1 MRRTFAQLILKLLG
15 PARRTQSA
23 KGFATLVVGISLAGS
38 HGAECQV
45 SKPGQQPARRDLF
58 VRAVQLEK
66 QKDYAQSSALLK
78 QYLEKTPGDQ
88 LARCL
93 LLNIDVLTHEK
104 LEAIEQLSV
113 LKRSPIPSSLEGI
126 VTKLETSVRNFEME
140 RSLNNA
146 LEALKP
152 VDAVGVIDSMYLT
165 SQQKELLKYYIDLRQ
180 GNLASALLRAMIL
193 DHPSATGSA
202 VLPSEFRNKVVQDTE
217 LLTKLH
223 QRIDWYRYSALT
235 NGSCTSDWIRQE
247 IPKENYEIQQE
258 YMKLIANSEKE
269 FPLSSWVLDHAF
281 FATLLSDRPYE
292 DLESFGDAILEA
304 KGSLRIPFYARD
316 ALFDLVIDARTR
328 HIRTELDPHVRLNE
342 SGSDKMQN
350 IASFDLAFDQVKS
363 IDQKASAD
371 LASGGLASGS
381 YALRLEPMGLAP
393 RYAFMDAIQCLDGE
407 AKQKA
412 VTEKLGQYIA
422 HVTAASRPKVH
433 LVDPN
438 RKTVDWVRA
447 TSTTLAIGT
456 VAGAQVVNVRNNGTA
471 VIQTQAVSQEAMKV
485 VAQNKAD
492 ADAEKRIVLAQNEE
506 RKVWHEDLTNLIF
519 SAIDAKG
526 AEVLAT
532 VENKLIALAD
542 SAANN

>member
-1 MRRTFAQLILKLLG
+1 MNPWSLRRTTPREAGGVPRANRTAYCLSFSILLSVAVPTYSQQSLTEVG
-15 PARRTQSA
+15 PTVRAMLRT
-23 KGFATLVVGISLAGS
+23 
-38 HGAECQV
+38 
-45 SKPGQQPARRDLF
+45 
-58 VRAVQLEK
+58 AVQLERR
-66 QKDYAQSSALLK
+66 KDYAQSSALLK
-78 QYLEKTPGDQ
+78 RYLEMMPGDQ

-93 LLNIDVLTHEK
+93 LLSIDVRTHEK
-104 LEAIEQLSV
+104 SEAIEQLSV
-113 LKRSPIPSSLEGI
+113 LERSPIPPSLESI
-126 VTKLETSVRNFEME
+126 VTNLEASVRNFEME
-140 RSLNNA
+140 RSLNRA

-193 DHPSATGSA
+193 DQPTAARSAG
-202 VLPSEFRNKVVQDTE
+202 LPSEFRNKVVQKTE

-247 IPKENYEIQQE
+247 IPKERYEIQQE
-258 YMKLIANSEKE
+258 YMKLVANSEKE

-304 KGSLRIPFYARD
+304 KGSLRIPFYSRD
-316 ALFDLVIDARTR
+316 ALFDFVIDARTR
-328 HIRTELDPHVRLNE
+328 HIRTELDPHVRSNE

-350 IASFDLAFDQVKS
+350 VASFDLAFDQVTS
-363 IDQKASAD
+363 IDQRASAD

-381 YALRLEPMGLAP
+381 YALRLEPVGLAP

-412 VTEKLGQYIA
+412 VTEKLGHYVA
-422 HVTAASRPKVH
+422 HVTGNSRSKVH

-438 RKTVDWVRA
+438 RKTVDWMRA

-456 VAGAQVVNVRNNGTA
+456 VAGAQVVNVRNNGA
-471 VIQTQAVSQEAMKV
+471 AGIQTQAVSQEAMKV
-485 VAQNKAD
+485 IASNKAD
-492 ADAEKRIVLAQNEE
+492 AAADRRIVLAQVQEQQE
-506 RKVWHEDLTNLIF
+506 WHTELSHLIF
-519 SAIDAKG
+519 SAIDAHSTE
-526 AEVLAT
+526 A
-532 VENKLIALAD
+532 LITEESHLLALAD
-542 SAANN
+542 TAGSN